1 MSIFPERS
9 RVAFVRARA
18 RWWSEHCSGFEQM
31 LTASSCLLASL
42 ITTLMR
48 TRFCCRTDNAIKNHW
63 NSTMR
68 RKVEQEGYLQ
78 ESSKAGLPSAATGFQ
93 KSNHLM
99 AFAHNPPAGPL
110 PGAGQAPLGSDYP
123 YYHIAEPQN
132 VSSWKCFS
140 VLFPSVGWVGAIRLI
155 SSKTKFWGFFPIC
168 GELIYVWGQVRMVWT

>member
-1 MSIFPERS
+1 MS
-9 RVAFVRARA
+9 RVAFVKARA
-18 RWWSEHCSGFEQM
+18 RGRSENCSGFNQM

-42 ITTLMR
+42 VTPLRR
-48 TRFCCRTDNAIKNHW
+48 THLCCRTDNAIKNHW

-78 ESSKAGLPSAATGFQ
+78 ESSKAGLPSATTGFQ
-93 KSNHLM
+93 KSSHLM

-132 VSSWKCFS
+132 VSSWKRFS
-140 VLFPSVGWVGAIRLI
+140 VLFPFVGWVGAIQLI
-155 SSKTKFWGFFPIC
+155 SVKVKVFFPLLGGLIC
-168 GELIYVWGQVRMVWT
+168 VWGQVRVALT